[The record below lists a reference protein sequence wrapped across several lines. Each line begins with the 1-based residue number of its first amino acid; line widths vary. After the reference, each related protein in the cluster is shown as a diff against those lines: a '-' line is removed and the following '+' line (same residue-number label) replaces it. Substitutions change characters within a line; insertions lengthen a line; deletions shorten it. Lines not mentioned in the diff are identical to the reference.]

1 MYYSISYI
9 MYNFKITKAK
19 VKVKR
24 NSYSMELES
33 ALPCNMVTG
42 LCLAFG
48 SRTIL
53 WGLREFQ
60 GQLMV

>member
-1 MYYSISYI
+1 

-24 NSYSMELES
+24 NSYSMELEL